1 MKEGT
6 AACGGR
12 TNDWTIVGRIYGSL
26 VITHMV
32 HSSTVETHKWKLS
45 FS

>member
-12 TNDWTIVGRIYGSL
+12 TNEWTIVGRRYGSL
-26 VITHMV
+26 VIITHMV
-32 HSSTVETHKWKLS
+32 HFSTVETHK
-45 FS
+45 